1 MASTVT
7 LYQPGKSSA
16 VRGLA
21 QPPQVKFACQSDS
34 HEVVLVEIVE
44 SHVSELAS
52 SHHDVSSRFFDC
64 LELVL
69 QLSFLSAAE
78 VFELLGS
85 LDQNSALSNKYV

>member
-1 MASTVT
+1 MT

-16 VRGLA
+16 VCGLA
-21 QPPQVKFACQSDS
+21 QPPQVKFACESDS

-44 SHVSELAS
+44 SHVSKLAS
-52 SHHDVSSRFFDC
+52 SHYDISSGFFDC

-69 QLSFLSAAE
+69 QLRFLSPAE

-85 LDQNSALSNKYV
+85 LDQNSALGKGVVLKI

>member
-1 MASTVT
+1 M

-21 QPPQVKFACQSDS
+21 QPPQVEFARESDS
-34 HEVVLVEIVE
+34 HDVVLIEIVQ

-52 SHHDVSSRFFDC
+52 SHHNISSRFFDR

-69 QLSFLSAAE
+69 QLRLLSSAE
-78 VFELLGS
+78 VLQLLGS
-85 LDQNSALSNKYV
+85 LDQNSALGEGFIFYQI